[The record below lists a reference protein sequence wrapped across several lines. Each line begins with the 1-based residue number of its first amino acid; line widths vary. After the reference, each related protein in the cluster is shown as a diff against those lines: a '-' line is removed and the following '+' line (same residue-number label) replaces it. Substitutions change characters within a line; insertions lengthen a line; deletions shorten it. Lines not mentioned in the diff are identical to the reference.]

1 LSDDLTGLS
10 AVRIVELIRR
20 REVSPVEV
28 LEAHLARAESLN
40 PRLNAIVT
48 FASDAL
54 EQARNAERTAAGGE
68 ELPPLHGLPATI
80 KDTIDTARLLTTRGS
95 RAFADN
101 VPTEDAM
108 VVARLRAAG
117 AIIYGKTNAPELA
130 LDYTSENTIFG
141 RTVNPH
147 DSARTPGGS
156 SGGCAAAVAAC
167 LTPASVG
174 SDLAGSIR
182 IPAHFCG
189 VVGLRP
195 TTGVIPVAGHAPPL
209 SGLHSLGAS
218 LGPLARSV
226 ADVRLLFQT
235 LAGRSVSYV
244 ATSPES
250 CVSSPT
256 DLRDEAER
264 ELRGL
269 RVAWYADDGTLKV
282 EDEIA
287 AAVKRAVDALES
299 AGLTMINEKPPH
311 VERATDVW
319 LSLFEYATQR
329 YVRSVYAGRE
339 ELAGRAAQVILERAG
354 RWGEPPLE
362 QLLAAWEERDRLRA
376 ELLRWM
382 ERTPLFVAP
391 VGAVAA
397 FRHDEYGRVELRGEK
412 VSTFRAMGYAHA
424 ANVFDLPAV
433 CVPAGRTREG
443 LPVGVQI
450 IGRPFAE
457 ERVLA
462 AARVVEETLGGW
474 QPPRLELSNADN
486 NRI

>member
-1 LSDDLTGLS
+1 M
-10 AVRIVELIRR
+10 IRR

-28 LEAHLARAESLN
+28 LKAHLARAGSLN
-40 PRLNAIVT
+40 PHLNAIVT
-48 FASDAL
+48 FAPDAL
-54 EQARNAERTAAGGE
+54 EQARDAERIVARGE
-68 ELPPLHGLPATI
+68 DLPPLCGLPITI
-80 KDTIDTARLLTTRGS
+80 KDTIDTAGIRTTRGS

-101 VPTEDAM
+101 VPTQDAM

-130 LDYTSENTIFG
+130 LDYTSENPVFG
-141 RTVNPH
+141 RTLNPH

-189 VVGLRP
+189 IVGLRP
-195 TTGVIPVAGHAPPL
+195 TAGLIPGAGHLPPV

-226 ADVRLLFQT
+226 EDVRLLFQT

-244 ATSPES
+244 A
-250 CVSSPT
+250 SST
-256 DLRDEAER
+256 DLREEAGR

-269 RVAWYADDGTLKV
+269 RVAWYTDDGTLKV

-299 AGLTMINEKPPH
+299 AGLTTINEKPPH
-311 VERATDVW
+311 VEKATEVW
-319 LSLFEYATQR
+319 LSLFEYPTQR
-329 YVRSVYAGRE
+329 YVRSVYSGRE
-339 ELAGRAAQVILERAG
+339 ELAGRAAQVILERAQ
-354 RWGEPPLE
+354 RWSTPALE
-362 QLLAAWEERDRLRA
+362 QLLAAWEERDQLRA
-376 ELLRWM
+376 ELLKWM
-382 ERTPLFVAP
+382 ERTPLFVGP

-397 FRHDEYGRVELRGEK
+397 FRHDEYGRVELNGER
-412 VSTFRAMGYAHA
+412 VPTFRAMGYAHA

-433 CVPAGRTREG
+433 CVPAGHTREG
-443 LPVGVQI
+443 LPIGVQI
-450 IGRPFAE
+450 VGRPFE
-457 ERVLA
+457 EARVLA